1 MHIDPSNLK
10 RLQCSNYE
18 SLNSK
23 DALVQIG
30 GLNLRGIL
38 VCSKNTN
45 FRYLNLDEQSVALV
59 GKNGVGKTTLLRAIE
74 RSFNGISA
82 EDQNSYTV
90 SIDFNLP
97 INIESFLE
105 NEDDPGLLKAILMQ
119 LRLKSELAEEIRE
132 DLATELFTDLL
143 LPLWEDSVRSEIN
156 NWRHLMLSK
165 QVKNQGDSFLFK
177 DIYLEKLIKKTI
189 KRNEV
194 LRKPYLM
201 KSVGDDELAERYFK
215 EEKQDEQ
222 QIFDCFDLA
231 NRSLEFRF
239 APFGTLQAPKWKLTS
254 IYRINQDELT
264 TSNPLT
270 ELAQILTW
278 PKPLTEAM
286 REEGYFDSQNE
297 SFSSSSTRNIYVQF
311 INQQVL
317 FGMSLG
323 VIESGLG
330 FNLIDPD
337 QITIDQTKVNIME
350 YLSARTEKSPKD
362 YTIDLM
368 SSIGKSSR
376 IRLPKKYQIVSFLSP
391 EQAIST
397 DLRVLVETFSKTITE
412 NFNLFLPG
420 SPQIMIQINEK
431 GKWITDGIFSI
442 CIKDGD
448 STYPLELLSDA
459 QKRWAKLAILVSCR
473 EFTNLIIFLD
483 EPERGIQRNLEK
495 SLMSAFNGFRDIPR
509 FFTSHSAE
517 IITNCDSSI
526 LIKSGREGNRVL
538 DEISGSLA
546 SLLIDLDISPGEY
559 FQSKKVL
566 IYVEGAWDKALL
578 DGFAKNSFEREG
590 IEVIAGHGLN
600 SWVAFY
606 DIKELIMAGEYKLVF
621 WPDSVQISE
630 LDKLIQ
636 EIKNRKLPNSHLPK
650 YLQGELPKVIPS
662 QDKWTED
669 QIGSLSAIV
678 AESLKEPSG
687 RIFVKGTGDYDCIM
701 WLSPQILGMHPSLT
715 WEKVRDDFNKIKPSK
730 GIQKGQAFKNYVDTL
745 IEQQGSKKR
754 LNIDR
759 LKEVAREL
767 EISGQVPHKIQK
779 LIDEIV
785 VLANS

>member
-1 MHIDPSNLK
+1 
-10 RLQCSNYE
+10 
-18 SLNSK
+18 
-23 DALVQIG
+23 VQIG

-38 VCSKNTN
+38 VSSKNTD
-45 FRYLNLDEQSVALV
+45 FRYLHLDEQSVALV

-82 EDQNSYTV
+82 EDQNPYKV
-90 SIDFNLP
+90 SIDFSLP

-105 NEDDPGLLKAILMQ
+105 NEDDPGLLKAILLQ
-119 LRLKSELAEEIRE
+119 LRSKSDLAEEIKE
-132 DLATELFTDLL
+132 DLTTELFTDLL
-143 LPLWEDSVRSEIN
+143 LPLWEESVESDIR
-156 NWRHLMLSK
+156 NWRYLIWSM
-165 QVKNQGDSFLFK
+165 QVKNQLATLSSK
-177 DIYLEKLIKKTI
+177 DVYLEKLIKKTI
-189 KRNEV
+189 ERNKV
-194 LRKPYLM
+194 LLKSYSM
-201 KSVGDDELAERYFK
+201 KWVGDDELIQRYIK
-215 EEKQDEQ
+215 EQNQDDQ
-222 QIFDCFDLA
+222 QIFHCFDLA

-239 APFGTLQAPKWKLTS
+239 APFGTLQAPKWKISS

-278 PKPLTEAM
+278 PKPLTEAI
-286 REEGYFDSQNE
+286 REEGYFESQNE
-297 SFSSSSTRNIYVQF
+297 SFWPSHIRNIYVQF
-311 INQQVL
+311 INQQVF

-337 QITIDQTKVNIME
+337 QITIDQAKVDILE
-350 YLSARTEKSPKD
+350 YLNARIEKTPKD
-362 YTIDLM
+362 YGIDHIKN
-368 SSIGKSSR
+368 IGKSSR
-376 IRLPKKYQIVSFLSP
+376 IRLPQKYENILFLSP
-391 EQAIST
+391 EQEVSSG
-397 DLRVLVETFSKTITE
+397 LRVLVETLSKNVTE
-412 NFNLFLPG
+412 VFNILLPS
-420 SPQIMIQINEK
+420 SPQILIQINEK
-431 GKWITDGIFSI
+431 RKWITEGIFSI

-448 STYPLELLSDA
+448 STYPLDLLSDA

-495 SLMSAFNGFRDIPR
+495 SLMSALNGFRDIPR

-538 DEISGSLA
+538 DKVSGSLA
-546 SLLIDLDISPGEY
+546 NLLIDLDISPGEY
-559 FQSKKVL
+559 FQSKKLL
-566 IYVEGAWDKALL
+566 IYMEGEWDKAIL
-578 DGFAKNSFEREG
+578 DGFGKERFEKEG
-590 IEVIAGHGLN
+590 IEIIAGHGLN
-600 SWVAFY
+600 SWTAFY
-606 DIKELIMAGEYKLVF
+606 NIHDLKLAGEYKLVF

-630 LDKLIQ
+630 FDKLIQ
-636 EIKNRKLPNSHLPK
+636 EIKNKKLPNSHLHK
-650 YLQGELPKVIPS
+650 YLREELPKVIPS

-701 WLSPQILGMHPSLT
+701 WLSPQILGMHPSLN
-715 WEKVRDDFNKIKPSK
+715 WEKVRGDFNQNYKPSK
-730 GIQKGQAFKNYVDTL
+730 GVQKGQAFKNYVDTL
-745 IEQQGSKKR
+745 IEQHGTKKR
-754 LNIDR
+754 LSINR
-759 LKEVAREL
+759 LKEIAREL
-767 EISGQVPHKIQK
+767 EISGQVPPKIQK

-785 VLANS
+785 ILANS